1 MTYTTIARIKDVI
14 LDILITKTKI
24 GVTIRRQKEIVTI
37 AKFNV
42 MHSPTVV
49 ASSVEPNI
57 AVGGKWENALF

>member
-1 MTYTTIARIKDVI
+1 MKV
-14 LDILITKTKI
+14 KI
-24 GVTIRRQKEIVTI
+24 GVTTRRQKEIVTI